1 MQEGAEKT
9 EHSKKLTEKETTQK
23 KSWHV
28 GLHFEATS
36 VDKKRIFFMLLGV
49 GLFFGVYL
57 SPPWP
62 DAIDPQGTPFELN
75 REGKAAIGLFLLAAT
90 WWVFEVVPIGVTG
103 ILIGVT
109 QSLFLIRESKIAFS
123 DFLDPSVWF
132 IIGSVVIGMTFS
144 KTGLTKRMAYNMLL
158 VVGERTS
165 MIYLGVYLM
174 TSALTLIMAHTAVAA
189 AVYPLFFGI
198 PFWLVVV
205 WGLAF
210 MLSRRIRDTAFS
222 LSHIKTHYFHHPN
235 LIKFE
240 KILVFD
246 VVIYLLLILSLISF
260 WQSNIPL
267 FLLLLIV
274 LAFTLSAY
282 HMKED
287 VFFVVF
293 TMVIG
298 PTIEVICVYFG
309 AWSYGNPSLLGIPI
323 WLPLAYGIFG
333 VLVRRTAITTVNYF
347 WSS

>member
-1 MQEGAEKT
+1 MSSDIQ
-9 EHSKKLTEKETTQK
+9 KLFFEFLLVISVVVSICLFWSSTLISSLSSILILAIAFVFFYCKE
-23 KSWHV
+23 
-28 GLHFEATS
+28 
-36 VDKKRIFFMLLGV
+36 DIIFFIYGAILGP
-49 GLFFGVYL
+49 LAEIICIRYGVWQY
-57 SPPWP
+57 S
-62 DAIDPQGTPFELN
+62 N
-75 REGKAAIGLFLLAAT
+75 
-90 WWVFEVVPIGVTG
+90 
-103 ILIGVT
+103 
-109 QSLFLIRESKIAFS
+109 
-123 DFLDPSVWF
+123 
-132 IIGSVVIGMTFS
+132 
-144 KTGLTKRMAYNMLL
+144 
-158 VVGERTS
+158 
-165 MIYLGVYLM
+165 
-174 TSALTLIMAHTAVAA
+174 
-189 AVYPLFFGI
+189 PLFFGI